1 MPRRRGGKFTYI
13 SGHGNSVIDYC
24 ITSVDFVKH
33 VKRLCVQNRVES
45 PHMPVEVTI
54 ACSFRAEHEETKD
67 IVSIQKYVWQNEES
81 EAFLQ
86 HIESDG
92 LVARFKEACDLID
105 IDINA
110 ALKIITDSILEA
122 GSCMRKTVKIKRVQ
136 GSQWYDR
143 ECAEKKKAARRA
155 LRRYRKTNKDD
166 DKQTY
171 FEQRKE
177 YKALLQSKQKQFKQD
192 RVNKLESSMKDSRD
206 FWGEIRDYT
215 RQHFYGKLARP
226 FFLNF

>member
-1 MPRRRGGKFTYI
+1 M
-13 SGHGNSVIDYC
+13 S
-24 ITSVDFVKH
+24 
-33 VKRLCVQNRVES
+33 
-45 PHMPVEVTI
+45 VEVSI

-67 IVSIQKYVWQNEES
+67 IVSIQKYVWQNEKAET
-81 EAFLQ
+81 FLQ

-105 IDINA
+105 TDINA
-110 ALKIITDSILEA
+110 ALKIITDCILEA

-136 GSQWYDR
+136 GSHWYDR
-143 ECAEKKKAARRA
+143 ECAEKRKAARRA
-155 LRRYRKTNKDD
+155 LRRYRQTNKDD

-177 YKALLQSKQKQFKQD
+177 YKVLLQSNQNQFKQD

-206 FWGEIRDYT
+206 FWEEIRKCRRAKT
-215 RQHFYGKLARP
+215 IHGNISTESWRIFYL
-226 FFLNF
+226 FFNF

>member
-1 MPRRRGGKFTYI
+1 
-13 SGHGNSVIDYC
+13 
-24 ITSVDFVKH
+24 
-33 VKRLCVQNRVES
+33 
-45 PHMPVEVTI
+45 
-54 ACSFRAEHEETKD
+54 
-67 IVSIQKYVWQNEES
+67 
-81 EAFLQ
+81 
-86 HIESDG
+86 
-92 LVARFKEACDLID
+92 
-105 IDINA
+105 
-110 ALKIITDSILEA
+110 
-122 GSCMRKTVKIKRVQ
+122 MRKTVKIKRVQ

-206 FWGEIRDYT
+206 FWGEIRKCRLYT
-215 RQHFYGKLARP
+215 ATFLRKAGATI
-226 FFLNF
+226 FLNF